1 MALSMSGCGDA
12 VATDGGNSCRVEV
25 RVVNNRF
32 FKLALRARDGHA
44 ALEASIDAAVRTRIR
59 RGAVQV
65 TLEVDGPLTM
75 AQRRLDL
82 AQLGAYLDDLERFC
96 SQRDVPVPQAVDGL
110 LGLPGILV
118 EHWPSGGSIE
128 ALWPLVSRALSQA
141 LDGVDAM
148 RRREGEAM
156 ARDML
161 ACCGEIR
168 GLASGIAA
176 RASDLLEE
184 HRVRLRERVSRAVA
198 GLGVTV
204 GEADVAREIALL
216 ADRSDIAE
224 ELVRL
229 ESHLRQFSRLLA
241 DESPGRQLDF
251 LTQELAREANTIGS
265 KSADVGVAHAV
276 VEIKT
281 RVERVRELVQNVE

>member
-1 MALSMSGCGDA
+1 
-12 VATDGGNSCRVEV
+12 
-25 RVVNNRF
+25 
-32 FKLALRARDGHA
+32 
-44 ALEASIDAAVRTRIR
+44 
-59 RGAVQV
+59 
-65 TLEVDGPLTM
+65 
-75 AQRRLDL
+75 
-82 AQLGAYLDDLERFC
+82 
-96 SQRDVPVPQAVDGL
+96 
-110 LGLPGILV
+110 
-118 EHWPSGGSIE
+118 
-128 ALWPLVSRALSQA
+128 
-141 LDGVDAM
+141 
-148 RRREGEAM
+148 M

>member
-1 MALSMSGCGDA
+1 MALSMTGCGDA
-12 VATDGGNSCRVEV
+12 VATDDGNSCRVEV

-44 ALEASIDAAVRTRIR
+44 ALEALIEAAVRTRIR

-65 TLEVDGPLTM
+65 TLEIDGPLAM

-82 AQLGAYLDDLERFC
+82 AQLGAYLDDLEGFC
-96 SQRDVPVPQAVDGL
+96 SRRDLPVPQGVDGL

-118 EHWPSGGSIE
+118 ESWPSGERIE
-128 ALWPLVSRALSQA
+128 ALWPLVSRALTQA

-156 ARDML
+156 AGDMHGY
-161 ACCGEIR
+161 CDEVR
-168 GLASGIAA
+168 GLAGRIGA
-176 RASDLLEE
+176 RSADLLEE
-184 HRVRLRERVSRAVA
+184 HRLRLRERIARAVA

-204 GEADVAREIALL
+204 SEADVAREVALL

-229 ESHLRQFSRLLA
+229 ESHLQQFARLLA

-281 RVERVRELVQNVE
+281 RVERLRELVQNVE

>member
-128 ALWPLVSRALSQA
+128 TLWPLVSRALSQA

>member
-161 ACCGEIR
+161 ACCDEIR

>member
-176 RASDLLEE
+176 RA
-184 HRVRLRERVSRAVA
+184 
-198 GLGVTV
+198 
-204 GEADVAREIALL
+204 
-216 ADRSDIAE
+216 
-224 ELVRL
+224 
-229 ESHLRQFSRLLA
+229 
-241 DESPGRQLDF
+241 
-251 LTQELAREANTIGS
+251 
-265 KSADVGVAHAV
+265 
-276 VEIKT
+276 
-281 RVERVRELVQNVE
+281 

>member
-1 MALSMSGCGDA
+1 MALSMTGCGDA

-44 ALEASIDAAVRTRIR
+44 ALEALIEAAVRTRIR

-65 TLEVDGPLTM
+65 TLEIDGPLAM

-82 AQLGAYLDDLERFC
+82 AQLGAYLDDLEGFC
-96 SQRDVPVPQAVDGL
+96 SRRDLPVPQGVDGL

-118 EHWPSGGSIE
+118 ESWPSGERIE
-128 ALWPLVSRALSQA
+128 ALWPLVSRALAQA

-156 ARDML
+156 ARDMH
-161 ACCGEIR
+161 ACCDEVR
-168 GLASGIAA
+168 GLTGGIGSRSA
-176 RASDLLEE
+176 DLLEE
-184 HRVRLRERVSRAVA
+184 HRLRLRERIARAVA

-204 GEADVAREIALL
+204 SEADVAREVALL

-229 ESHLRQFSRLLA
+229 ESHLQQFARLLA

-281 RVERVRELVQNVE
+281 RVERLRELVQNVE

>member
-1 MALSMSGCGDA
+1 MALSMTGCGDA

-32 FKLALRARDGHA
+32 FKLSLRARDGHA
-44 ALEASIDAAVRTRIR
+44 PLEASVDAAVRGRIR

-65 TLEVDGPLTM
+65 TLEIDGPLAM

-96 SQRDVPVPQAVDGL
+96 SQRDLPVPQSVDGL

-118 EHWPSGGSIE
+118 EQWPSGGAIE

-141 LDGVDAM
+141 LDGVETM

-161 ACCGEIR
+161 ACCSEIR
-168 GLASGIAA
+168 GLAAGIGTRAA
-176 RASDLLEE
+176 DLLEE
-184 HRVRLRERVSRAVA
+184 HRVRLRERVARAVA

-229 ESHLRQFSRLLA
+229 ESHIGQFGRLLA

-281 RVERVRELVQNVE
+281 RVERLRELVQNVE